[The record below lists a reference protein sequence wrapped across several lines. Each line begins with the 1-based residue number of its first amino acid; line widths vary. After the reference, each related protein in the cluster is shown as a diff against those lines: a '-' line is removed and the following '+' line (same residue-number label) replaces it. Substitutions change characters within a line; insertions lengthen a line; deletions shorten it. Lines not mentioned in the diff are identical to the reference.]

1 MNDSRIEEQRAAEKE
16 RSSENIAK
24 AYRILFWGLVFEL
37 IVVIIAF
44 FIILPMYIGGLS
56 MYAFLIFIAIWV
68 KKTVIIVDGNE
79 MGVLIIVGTPVSFVD
94 SGFHF
99 VPWFWGN
106 KIKKYPKKKYNLD
119 YPKRAI
125 ITKKGTWPTRGKDK
139 TEYGKQVIKLDS
151 TAYINFP
158 RNERLIDI
166 YKNHIPADEEGLK
179 NWTEETVVSS
189 LRVAFGSRTWG
200 EATEKFETA
209 KDQADNNFRKPNG
222 TMIQAGFE
230 ESGIELAVEEIFLP
244 PEIERKL
251 TILDESR
258 LAKEASVY
266 YADEEAEKTVGSVM
280 EMMKKETGMT
290 RKQIEKE
297 LKENPEQFIKDHEDL
312 WQKSWD
318 LLHRNMAIKGGS
330 FVDIRVDGAN
340 LGEIE
345 KGILEFLGVKARMPQ
360 GKKMRDSGS
369 SRSERNSVSEYAKEN
384 PIKKSKY
391 LK

>member
-1 MNDSRIEEQRAAEKE
+1 MSDSRIEEQRVAEQE
-16 RSSENIAK
+16 RSSENVAK

-44 FIILPMYIGGLS
+44 FIILPIYIGGLS
-56 MYAFLIFIAIWV
+56 IYALLIFIAIWV
-68 KKTVIIVDGNE
+68 KKTIVIVDGNE

-94 SGFHF
+94 SGLHV

-106 KIKKYPKKKYNLD
+106 KIEKYPKKKYNLD

-166 YKNHIPADEEGLK
+166 YKNHIPADEESLK

-209 KDQADNNFRKPNG
+209 KDQADENFRKPNG

-244 PEIERKL
+244 PSIERKL

-258 LAKEASVY
+258 LEKEASVY

-297 LKENPEQFIKDHEDL
+297 LKENPEQFIKDHKKL
-312 WQKSWD
+312 WEKSWD

-330 FVDIRVDGAN
+330 FVDVRVDGAN
-340 LGEIE
+340 MGSLE
-345 KGILEFLGVKARMPQ
+345 KLLLEVFSVWQRMPR
-360 GKKMRDSGS
+360 GGNSSSKKESSKDEGS
-369 SRSERNSVSEYAKEN
+369 FTKEEIRQEIGSHIN
-384 PIKKSKY
+384 
-391 LK
+391 